1 VRSNLWHKV
10 TSDPGTH
17 AFVEPTAT
25 PAAPTVSGDGDEAV
39 VREIANRHV
48 SAGNCCF
55 TNTMVLVREALQHG
69 RELGAREEREHCV
82 RLARHF
88 KDEPGIR
95 FPPIDRQVLIAD
107 AIARRS
113 GGQGK

>member
-1 VRSNLWHKV
+1 
-10 TSDPGTH
+10 
-17 AFVEPTAT
+17 
-25 PAAPTVSGDGDEAV
+25 
-39 VREIANRHV
+39 
-48 SAGNCCF
+48 
-55 TNTMVLVREALQHG
+55 MVAVREALERG
-69 RELGAREEREHCV
+69 RELGARDEREACEK
-82 RLARHF
+82 LARHF